1 MGANGTAPR
10 FDVTVGGELCDVG
23 PFNLEKTLRVLDA
36 LNALAAASST
46 AEDVIS
52 EWIAGEVDRIR
63 RQRQGATEV
72 ELERERQAHRAALEA
87 ANPLQD
93 GMEPETRAA
102 MIEAHV
108 ERLMTAATPP
118 MARRVIRMLPYVY
131 REARGE
137 LVSLLTLAVVPAVEL
152 EQADVEGR
160 ADAFLVEQ
168 ARHLRHHATLAETV
182 AIVETLGRRIRDEVT
197 DDALGEAVASLQEAI
212 ESLSSAV
219 TGWRTPAPGGSSSS
233 TPGPASRSSTA
244 SP

>member
-87 ANPLQD
+87 
-93 GMEPETRAA
+93 ETRAA

-197 DDALGEAVASLQEAI
+197 DDALGEAVASLQEAF